1 MSRKSPLTGIVLAGA
16 AAMSFA
22 ANTATS
28 PIATEGG
35 SNVLTFLVVRSVA
48 AALLVLTLLVWT
60 GSSLRLAPRRRWA
73 AFGVGTILALYSVA
87 LLSAIQ
93 FIPIALAVLI
103 FYTFPILTT
112 LFLWIRGRER
122 ATWTA
127 GIALLVAFVG
137 LVLALDLGNPA
148 LDLRGIGLAALSA
161 LGITTVVLLNSRL
174 VGGGDSRP
182 ITLHMLSAASIVFI
196 LVTALLGDFALPDT
210 ARGWWAFSIG
220 PLFYAFAIVTLFIA
234 MSILGPIR
242 TSMTMNLEP
251 VSSMVLG
258 FLLLS
263 QALGGLQIVG
273 AALVI
278 IAVLTIQRAKGEQI

>member
-16 AAMSFA
+16 AAISFA

-35 SNVLTFLVVRSVA
+35 SNVLTFLAVRSVA

-60 GSSLRLAPRRRWA
+60 RSSLRLTPRRRWA
-73 AFGVGTILALYSVA
+73 AVGVGTILACYSVA

-127 GIALLVAFVG
+127 GAALLVAFVG
-137 LVLALDLGNPA
+137 LVLALDLGDPA
-148 LDLRGIGLAALSA
+148 LDLRGIGLAGLSA

-196 LVTALLGDFALPDT
+196 VVTALLGEFALPET

-242 TSMTMNLEP
+242 TAMTMNLEP
-251 VSSMVLG
+251 VSSMVFG

-263 QALGGLQIVG
+263 QALDGLQIVG

-278 IAVLTIQRAKGEQI
+278 IAVLAIQRAKGEQI